1 MEGSRA
7 PGRRR
12 ADGNGA
18 GPGRRGRGVVGGE
31 APMAPMDDAG
41 EAGAAPLSAAAAAAA
56 PQPPAAAPP
65 PNGFGPG
72 AGLPRGQ
79 HGALPLPGAPASD
92 LPNKLPRPVPAPV
105 QGGGGPPPSEP
116 GWEREGAG
124 ARDDAEAA
132 AGEGALA
139 AGRGGAV
146 ARRGF
151 WGGVAGVLQC
161 VQCRKP
167 GGTPDERRRAPHGA
181 ADAPTG
187 LGSGP
192 GREVRGGGPYE
203 AVVLV
208 AIDERALGGAA
219 GVARLTREIAA
230 AARVHP
236 RPPRALLSSRR
247 GTARA
252 PVQARVQRP
261 AGPLPSPCAPAR
273 RPPARTSLQPKSSSA
288 AGLTRSP
295 RPRPRPTPRGAL
307 AARAVCSARR
317 GALAPRAHA
326 TLCTGAVCAGPDRGG
341 VEPRAQRPVA
351 LRTCCLRGALR
362 VRRPLLVRLVKC
374 HSRAHFTGTGP
385 SPHCASER
393 VRCRDKAHKRGH
405 QRR

>member
-41 EAGAAPLSAAAAAAA
+41 EAGAAPHSAAAAAAA

-236 RPPRALLSSRR
+236 RPPPRSALLPTRHRARS
-247 GTARA
+247 GAGARA
-252 PVQARVQRP
+252 APRRPPSLTLRSRAQATCTHISATEVLVRGGPDQVP
-261 AGPLPSPCAPAR
+261 APAPAPDPAR
-273 RPPARTSLQPKSSSA
+273 RAR
-288 AGLTRSP
+288 
-295 RPRPRPTPRGAL
+295 RPRRVLR
-307 AARAVCSARR
+307 AARRACAARSRHAMHRCSMRR
-317 GALAPRAHA
+317 
-326 TLCTGAVCAGPDRGG
+326 T
-341 VEPRAQRPVA
+341 
-351 LRTCCLRGALR
+351 
-362 VRRPLLVRLVKC
+362 
-374 HSRAHFTGTGP
+374 
-385 SPHCASER
+385 
-393 VRCRDKAHKRGH
+393 
-405 QRR
+405 